1 MKKVVSGIYAITP
14 DIGDTDDLIDV
25 VGHALRG
32 GIRLFQ
38 YRNKSADKKLRVE
51 QAEWLLKLIRG
62 HGGTLI
68 INDDLSILETVDADG
83 LHVGEDDIGVES
95 ARKALTKE
103 KILGVSCY
111 SDVERAAR
119 GERAGADYVAFGSM
133 YKTTS
138 KVRADNASLELL
150 TKARAFCS
158 LPFVAIGG
166 INRGNLQEVVLAGA
180 DSAAIIHGIFG
191 ASDISQE
198 AQLCGQIFVNAL
210 QAKRI

>member
-1 MKKVVSGIYAITP
+1 MKTVISGIYAITP
-14 DIGDTDDLIDV
+14 DVGDTDELINI

-32 GIRLFQ
+32 GVKLFQ
-38 YRNKSADKKLRVE
+38 YRNKSADKKLKVE
-51 QAEWLLKLIRG
+51 QAEQLLKLIRG
-62 HGGTLI
+62 HGGALI

-83 LHVGEDDIGVES
+83 LHVGGDDIGVEI

-111 SDVERAAR
+111 SDVERAAW

-138 KVRADNASLELL
+138 KVHAENASLETLRR
-150 TKARAFCS
+150 ARAFCS
-158 LPFVAIGG
+158 LPVVAIGG
-166 INRGNLQEVVLAGA
+166 INRDNLQEVVLAGA
-180 DSAAIIHGIFG
+180 DSVAIIQGIFG
-191 ASDISQE
+191 ASDIFRE
-198 AQLCGQIFVNAL
+198 AQFCRKIFVNAL

>member
-1 MKKVVSGIYAITP
+1 MVSGIYAITP
-14 DIGDTDDLIDV
+14 DVGDTDELINV

-32 GIRLFQ
+32 GVKLFQ
-38 YRNKSADKKLRVE
+38 YRNKSADKKLKVE
-51 QAEWLLKLIRG
+51 QAEQLLKLIRG
-62 HGGTLI
+62 SGGALI

-83 LHVGEDDIGVES
+83 LQHVGGDDIGVEI

-111 SDVERAAR
+111 SDVERAAW

-138 KVRADNASLELL
+138 KVHADNASLDTLRR
-150 TKARAFCS
+150 ARAFCS
-158 LPFVAIGG
+158 LPVVAIGG
-166 INRGNLQEVVLAGA
+166 INRGNLKEVVLAGA
-180 DSAAIIHGIFG
+180 DSAAIIQGIFG
-191 ASDISQE
+191 ASDIFRE
-198 AQLCGQIFVNAL
+198 AQLCRKIFVNAL

>member
-14 DIGDTDDLIDV
+14 DICDTDELINV

-51 QAEWLLKLIRG
+51 QAGWVLKLIRG
-62 HGGTLI
+62 HGGALI

-83 LHVGEDDIGVES
+83 LHVGEDDIDVES

-111 SDVERAAR
+111 SDIERAAR

-138 KVRADNASLELL
+138 KVRADNASLETLRR
-150 TKARAFCS
+150 ARASCS

-166 INRGNLQEVVLAGA
+166 INRGNLREVVLAGA

-191 ASDISQE
+191 ASDIFRE
-198 AQLCGQIFVNAL
+198 AQLCGQIFANAL

>member
-1 MKKVVSGIYAITP
+1 MKTVVSGIYAITP
-14 DIGDTDDLIDV
+14 DIGDTDKLINI

-32 GIRLFQ
+32 GVKLFQ
-38 YRNKSADKKLRVE
+38 YRNKSADKKLKVE
-51 QAEWLLKLIRG
+51 QAARLLKLIRG
-62 HGGTLI
+62 RGGALI

-83 LHVGEDDIGVES
+83 LHVGGDDIGVEI

-111 SDVERAAR
+111 SDVERAAW

-133 YKTTS
+133 YETTS
-138 KVRADNASLELL
+138 KLHADNASLDTLRR
-150 TKARAFCS
+150 ARALCS

-180 DSAAIIHGIFG
+180 DSAAIIQGIFG
-191 ASDISQE
+191 ASDIFQE
-198 AQLCGQIFVNAL
+198 AQLCRKIFANAR